1 MPDTFIIDKTNN
13 VARWKERTGHFFV
26 EVLRLLST
34 LSLPTGAPKEAR
46 VLNLTLITM
55 VNSRHWK
62 ILATLMK
69 PTRGSIFPLDDSC
82 DD

>member
-1 MPDTFIIDKTNN
+1 MPDTFVIDKTNN
-13 VARWKERTGHFFV
+13 VARWKERTGHFV

-46 VLNLTLITM
+46 VLNLTLITT

-62 ILATLMK
+62 T
-69 PTRGSIFPLDDSC
+69 
-82 DD
+82 